1 MKNIFNE
8 KYHVSPAQRR
18 KLKKH
23 KPLLI
28 WFTGLSGSGKSTL
41 AKNLEVELYKKN
53 YHTFCLDG
61 DNVRMGLNNNTD
73 FSPEGRKENL
83 RRIGEVAKLMI
94 DSGLV
99 VIGAFI
105 SPTENDRNMVN
116 TIVGD
121 DHYFEVFV
129 DTPLAVCEER
139 DVKGLYA
146 KARKGEIENFTGISA
161 PYESPVDP
169 DIRIDTSTS
178 SMEEIL
184 GQLIEKVEEHLKP

>member
-8 KYHVSPAQRR
+8 KYHLSPAQRTEI
-18 KLKKH
+18 KKH

-41 AKNLEVELYKKN
+41 AKNLEVELYKKK

-61 DNVRMGLNNNTD
+61 DNVRMGLNKNTD
-73 FSPEGRKENL
+73 FSPGGRKENL
-83 RRIGEVAKLMI
+83 RRIGEVSKLMI

-99 VIGAFI
+99 VIAAFI
-105 SPTENDRNMVN
+105 SPTEQDRNMVKE
-116 TIVGD
+116 IVGED
-121 DHYFEVFV
+121 RYFEVFV

-146 KARKGEIENFTGISA
+146 KARKGEIANFTGISA
-161 PYESPVDP
+161 PYESPANP
-169 DIRIDTSTS
+169 NLQIDTSTS
-178 SMEEIL
+178 SMEVIL
-184 GQLIEKVEEHLKP
+184 DQLVGTIEEHIKP